1 MESMS
6 RATKSNVGGE
16 RLRVSKRPDGKLSIF
31 PYFHTFQVYD
41 RGRSAMCV
49 VCRRTIAD
57 LEMFLNFP
65 DDLDRR
71 RLWGN
76 MLGFKYS
83 DMLRLRDGSFALST
97 GLICTDH
104 FSDEC
109 LYLYI
114 NFQTAIETLGM
125 PSVTSPGVKLTPSKK
140 WYDRIPWDCTVCS
153 FQSHSVCAMQKHMV
167 EHSDDVPPRGLL
179 CPFCRKC
186 TYGYKTMSGLRRH
199 LMTPPTQ
206 HSQLRRIFEIARSNC
221 RSSLLEPAAK
231 WSSWTD
237 RNVYLAYHGCEPP
250 PRTPRK
256 RPGSGM
262 DTQADAE
269 HSPSPTPVSEKPQT
283 PRITPA
289 NSSATFVTPTS
300 RTPRPSL
307 VQTRGGTSKKSTHLN
322 PRRPLI
328 FASPVKR
335 DVNGV
340 AKPSKTLLRPVT
352 IFLLLII
359 VTRSLVCLQ

>member
-1 MESMS
+1 
-6 RATKSNVGGE
+6 
-16 RLRVSKRPDGKLSIF
+16 
-31 PYFHTFQVYD
+31 
-41 RGRSAMCV
+41 MCV

-109 LYLYI
+109 FRVFNY
-114 NFQTAIETLGM
+114 NKAAIETLGM

-167 EHSDDVPPRGLL
+167 EHSDDVPLRYHPKSPRGLL

-206 HSQLRRIFEIARSNC
+206 HSQLRWGFS
-221 RSSLLEPAAK
+221 
-231 WSSWTD
+231 
-237 RNVYLAYHGCEPP
+237 
-250 PRTPRK
+250 
-256 RPGSGM
+256 
-262 DTQADAE
+262 
-269 HSPSPTPVSEKPQT
+269 
-283 PRITPA
+283 
-289 NSSATFVTPTS
+289 
-300 RTPRPSL
+300 
-307 VQTRGGTSKKSTHLN
+307 
-322 PRRPLI
+322 
-328 FASPVKR
+328 
-335 DVNGV
+335 
-340 AKPSKTLLRPVT
+340 
-352 IFLLLII
+352 
-359 VTRSLVCLQ
+359 